1 MRAQEMGKAVIVK
14 DFTNGEKTNCM
25 SKKHVQM

>member
-14 DFTNGEKTNCM
+14 DFTKREKTNCM